1 MTKFGGRAHVQFLN
15 GNARRKRHDN
25 ALEPNV
31 MPYLR
36 TLVLLAAGLIPDPAS
51 SADAMHGQELARRWC
66 AECHVVAPDQ
76 RQASTQAPPFSAIAR
91 TPDFNANRLAFFL
104 LDPHPK
110 MPSMSLTR
118 VEAADLAAYIASL
131 K

>member
-1 MTKFGGRAHVQFLN
+1 MTKVGGRAHVQFLN

-91 TPDFNANRLAFFL
+91 MPDFNANRLAFFL

>member
-66 AECHVVAPDQ
+66 AECHVVTPDQ

-91 TPDFNANRLAFFL
+91 MPDFNANRLAFFL

-110 MPSMSLTR
+110 MPSISLTR